1 MKARVLIV
9 ATITVATTMAA
20 TSIVNAQ
27 APPAFAIPT
36 YENELTADVLRTWCD
51 APHGSPGYDACALYM
66 LGFVRGMQVA
76 NDRRICLPLDYQPNQ
91 LMTLLSRF
99 LSDYG
104 DLVHLPANRVLEEA
118 VSQAFGCP

>member
-1 MKARVLIV
+1 
-9 ATITVATTMAA
+9 
-20 TSIVNAQ
+20 
-27 APPAFAIPT
+27 
-36 YENELTADVLRTWCD
+36 
-51 APHGSPGYDACALYM
+51 
-66 LGFVRGMQVA
+66 MQVA

>member
-1 MKARVLIV
+1 
-9 ATITVATTMAA
+9 
-20 TSIVNAQ
+20 
-27 APPAFAIPT
+27 
-36 YENELTADVLRTWCD
+36 
-51 APHGSPGYDACALYM
+51 M